1 MKRAK
6 AWLQILT
13 SLATPRAILA
23 TLALVLAAGASAS
36 PAPPPPID
44 ELTGFYEATGGD
56 NWRRNDHWLDEE
68 VHHCQWYGIRC
79 DAGLSISPMT
89 GLVLPDNNLVGNVA
103 DAIEWVKTLPLDS
116 SSAPA
121 RIDLAGNQLS
131 GELPRLLPFD
141 QLDLSENLIT
151 GALPEIDESTGEWLR
166 TLDLSGNQLSGPIPA
181 SWAGLELTELRLDR
195 NRLTGEIEV
204 AIDAMS
210 MTDSIRL
217 DLADNQFSG
226 QIPAALMALLPYP
239 LDERQTGSMEDGWKP
254 AFPPGLNLCW
264 NDFDPPAGELADF
277 IALHHHGGRFAE
289 CQRPQVPIDPT
300 ISGSWFKPDRRGEGF
315 VQQLL
320 DNGRMLVFWF
330 TYPRDENAGQR
341 WFLGLEPAGETG
353 VWMEDLLAPA
363 GQFGSGNREPETPRE
378 QLDQAIPFH
387 LSINRLDEKQQHIAY
402 SRSVVL
408 GGSATGLASFGL
420 DSLRYDQI
428 ALTQLAGTTCENQS
442 EFQAYSGAWY
452 NPERSGEG
460 FVVEVLPNDEIV
472 VYWFTYKPDESGEQV
487 WMMGTGTI
495 EHAFTV
501 AAPPPGPNP
510 VGIAELETMHQPA
523 GGVFGADFDS
533 TAVEFVE
540 WGSLTLEL
548 LDDGSAR
555 VEWDSLLEGFGS
567 GSYPLE
573 HLARPML
580 AECED

>member
-1 MKRAK
+1 MKPTRAFPRIPTGPTTSRR
-6 AWLQILT
+6 ILT
-13 SLATPRAILA
+13 

-36 PAPPPPID
+36 PSPPPPID

-103 DAIEWVKTLPLDS
+103 DAIEWVETLPLDS

-121 RIDLAGNQLS
+121 RIDLAGNQLT

-141 QLDLSENLIT
+141 QLDLSDNLIT
-151 GALPEIDESTGEWLR
+151 GALPAIDESTGEWLR
-166 TLDLSGNQLSGPIPA
+166 TLDLSGNQLSGSIPA

-195 NRLTGEIEV
+195 NQLTGEIEV

-210 MTDSIRL
+210 MADFVRL
-217 DLADNQFSG
+217 DLADNQFSS
-226 QIPAALMALLPYP
+226 QIPVALMALLPYP
-239 LDERQTGSMEDGWKP
+239 LDERQTGPMENGWKP

-300 ISGSWFKPDRRGEGF
+300 ISGSWFNPDRNGEGF

-320 DNGRMLVFWF
+320 DNGRMLTFWF

-341 WFLGLEPAGETG
+341 WFLGLEPAGDTG
-353 VWMEDLLAPA
+353 VWMEDLLAPV
-363 GQFGSGNREPETPRE
+363 GQFGAGNREPETPRE
-378 QLDQAIPFH
+378 ELDQAIPFR
-387 LSINRLDEKQQHIAY
+387 LSINRLEDERQHIAY
-402 SRSVVL
+402 SRSVIL

-428 ALTQLAGTTCENQS
+428 VLTRLAGTTCENQGD
-442 EFQAYSGAWY
+442 FQEYSGAWY

-460 FVVEVLPNDEIV
+460 FVIEVLPDDEAV
-472 VYWFTYKPDESGEQV
+472 VYWFTYQPDGSGQQAWMVGQGQISKPHSVVLSPVFPPEASMDLYQPVGTAFGAGFDPDEIELLEWGQIHFEFHPPDSGTVEWESNLEGYGSGEFP
-487 WMMGTGTI
+487 I
-495 EHAFTV
+495 ER
-501 AAPPPGPNP
+501 
-510 VGIAELETMHQPA
+510 
-523 GGVFGADFDS
+523 
-533 TAVEFVE
+533 
-540 WGSLTLEL
+540 LTQ
-548 LDDGSAR
+548 
-555 VEWDSLLEGFGS
+555 
-567 GSYPLE
+567 
-573 HLARPML
+573 PML
-580 AECED
+580 ADCD